1 MRISQ
6 RPAYTFIAARP
17 NGALRWIGFEE
28 VYMRPFA
35 LIIAI
40 VLLLAACRLPD
51 PPPAT
56 PTPAATSPVV
66 TPTTDSPLPTPEG

>member
-1 MRISQ
+1 
-6 RPAYTFIAARP
+6 
-17 NGALRWIGFEE
+17 
-28 VYMRPFA
+28 MRPFA

-56 PTPAATSPVV
+56 SPVV